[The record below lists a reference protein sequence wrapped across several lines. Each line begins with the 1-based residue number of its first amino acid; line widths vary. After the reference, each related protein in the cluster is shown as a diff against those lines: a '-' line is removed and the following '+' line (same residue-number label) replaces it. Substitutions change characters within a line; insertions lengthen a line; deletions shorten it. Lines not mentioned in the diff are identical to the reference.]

1 MSAETIDSTANPSAG
16 KMLTK
21 QEKDDGEE
29 QPKSTA
35 STPDAV
41 DLPCAMSIQQR
52 PLESKSSVG
61 EGVRVTLEEHLW
73 YQFSNVET
81 EMIITRIG
89 R

>member
-1 MSAETIDSTANPSAG
+1 MY
-16 KMLTK
+16 TK

-29 QPKSTA
+29 HSKSGV

-41 DLPCAMSIQQR
+41 DVPCVISAQQR
-52 PLESKSSVG
+52 PMDSKSNAG
-61 EGVRVTLEEHLW
+61 EGIRVTLEEHLW
-73 YQFSNVET
+73 YQFSNLET